1 MRFGLP
7 VLFIFLSFHAFTQPF
22 TSDNYYL
29 FPINP
34 GQQNFLAG
42 TMGELRSS
50 HFHAGLDIKTG
61 GQSGLPVHATADGYI
76 SRVRVNTG
84 GYGYCLYMTHPNGT
98 TSVYA
103 HLSKF
108 EGRIARY
115 LLDEQY
121 KAESFEVQLFP
132 DKNQFV
138 FKRGEIIAY
147 SGNTGSSSGPHLHF
161 EIRDANQRIL
171 DPLKFNFAEIK
182 DNITPQMKN
191 IAFVTLDG
199 SARVNETF
207 GRFEF
212 DAIKT
217 HDVYHTRV
225 PISLKGKIGIEIY
238 AYDLLNGVYNRNGI
252 PETTL
257 VINGDTVFSQ
267 SKSSLSFGK
276 QRNILVH
283 MDYEAYRNGGK
294 KYNKLFVEDGN
305 TNDFYNVSSQG
316 FNFSDSTHLIQIYM
330 KDSYGN
336 ISTFETE
343 VNNRKVVNLP
353 DPYINEFE
361 IYRDHLHFKN
371 VHQGTPGKIS
381 LFFGNTRRPL
391 EPYRTDRRAAYYLW
405 NLHDGLPDSI
415 DYAGKILN
423 TGIYAEIPSGSEI
436 SFFNHH
442 SDLFFKQYSLFDTL
456 YLRFEKDYDAQLGLE
471 LFRFPHNDTP
481 LRSTVNIRLKPE
493 YSYPEKTARVYA
505 VYGSNLSYQ
514 GGTWE
519 DGNISFDTR
528 DLVTFTI
535 AEDTIPPV
543 ITPRIINSNELYF
556 KINDERSGIKSFR
569 ATLNG
574 SFLLMNYESKKDLIW
589 AVRKD
594 ENIPLKGEF
603 ILEVE
608 DNTGNKQI
616 YQRNL

>member
-353 DPYINEFE
+353 DPI
-361 IYRDHLHFKN
+361 
-371 VHQGTPGKIS
+371 HQ
-381 LFFGNTRRPL
+381 
-391 EPYRTDRRAAYYLW
+391 
-405 NLHDGLPDSI
+405 
-415 DYAGKILN
+415 
-423 TGIYAEIPSGSEI
+423 
-436 SFFNHH
+436 
-442 SDLFFKQYSLFDTL
+442 
-456 YLRFEKDYDAQLGLE
+456 
-471 LFRFPHNDTP
+471 
-481 LRSTVNIRLKPE
+481 
-493 YSYPEKTARVYA
+493 RV
-505 VYGSNLSYQ
+505 
-514 GGTWE
+514 
-519 DGNISFDTR
+519 
-528 DLVTFTI
+528 
-535 AEDTIPPV
+535 
-543 ITPRIINSNELYF
+543 
-556 KINDERSGIKSFR
+556 
-569 ATLNG
+569 
-574 SFLLMNYESKKDLIW
+574 
-589 AVRKD
+589 
-594 ENIPLKGEF
+594 
-603 ILEVE
+603 
-608 DNTGNKQI
+608 
-616 YQRNL
+616 